1 MSIKHLSHEQKS
13 SVLKDFPNIKLSYE
27 TIVHKKVN
35 QYDFIYAI
43 PQGRKCFVWFRMYEN
58 NPVCFLMNFEMNK
71 NVHTITDVSI
81 YPCCFDKRLAY
92 VGGTVFYG
100 TQFYRFPDKEQIFFT
115 IQDVFYYKSKDVSVN
130 SMKDKLCLIRDM
142 FEKEK
147 ELKQVAYTKNFIVL
161 GMPVSTNSWREM
173 ESILDK
179 ISYRVSFFQFR
190 KYDSYT
196 KDSVFAVRFIDKD
209 TNVNTC
215 FENQKQNEIPKQ
227 TKHVKPT
234 FQVNQVTQF
243 KPVTQVQSKTIPQQQ
258 QMKSAIFLVKP
269 DIETDIYHLY
279 CKHKDVDGYYFNIAC
294 VPDYKTSV
302 LMNKLFRNI
311 KENENLDS
319 LEESDDE
326 EEFENDKAYKYVYL
340 DRKFYMYCVFNM
352 KFKKWTPVRLAATYE
367 IKNLCDYNDV
377 SKNL

>member
-147 ELKQVAYTKNFIVL
+147 ELKQVAYTKNFLVL

-326 EEFENDKAYKYVYL
+326 EEFENDKADKYVYL

>member
-147 ELKQVAYTKNFIVL
+147 ELKQVAYTKNFLVL

-258 QMKSAIFLVKP
+258 QIKSAIFLVKP

-326 EEFENDKAYKYVYL
+326 EEFENDKADKYVYL